1 MFHSL
6 PKILVL
12 LVVPLTAQAPSAI
25 GELFASEA
33 TAEGP
38 TLLAG
43 SGMSV
48 VSGSQLSAG
57 KSAATLRLARGGE
70 IKICP
75 QSSVAVNSTSGSEGL
90 MFSVGASA
98 LELNYPLNEVA
109 DTLITPDFKFMLAG
123 PGVFHFAVGV
133 NSRGDTCVRSLR
145 GNSSS
150 VIVSEM
156 LGQGVYQIKP
166 DEAVMFSGG
175 KLNQR
180 SELTGACG
188 CPAAIPVK
196 VAENKEVTPQPI
208 EAKEANKIPILP
220 PEAPLPAEKPGDVH
234 VQIDAPL
241 VFRGDQVAQQP
252 YTVARVNFSSLPDV
266 FSLQEKMEP
275 TVLPTDKGEVS
286 ASAQTPKPKE
296 KKGFFGRIKG
306 FFSSMFH
313 KNKAQ

>member
-1 MFHSL
+1 MFNSL

-12 LVVPLTAQAPSAI
+12 LVVPLTAQAPSPI

-33 TAEGP
+33 TAAGP
-38 TLLAG
+38 ALLAG
-43 SGMSV
+43 TGMNV

-57 KSAATLRLARGGE
+57 RSAATLRLVRGGE

-75 QSSVAVNSTSGSEGL
+75 QSSVAVNSTSGNEGL
-90 MFSVGASA
+90 MFSMGASA
-98 LELNYPLNEVA
+98 LEVNYPLNEVA

-133 NSRGDTCVRSLR
+133 NSRGDTCVRSLQ

-175 KLNQR
+175 KLSQR
-180 SELTGACG
+180 SALAGACG
-188 CPAAIPVK
+188 CPAPVPVK
-196 VAENKEVTPQPI
+196 VAENKEITPQPVQQ
-208 EAKEANKIPILP
+208 NKTPILP
-220 PEAPLPAEKPGDVH
+220 PEAPLPEEKPGDVH

-241 VFRGDQVAQQP
+241 VFRGDQAAQQP
-252 YTVARVNFSSLPDV
+252 YTVARVNFSSLPNV

-275 TVLPTDKGEVS
+275 TVLQTNKGEVS

-296 KKGFFGRIKG
+296 KKGFFGRFKG

-313 KNKAQ
+313 KNKEQ

>member
-1 MFHSL
+1 MFNSL

-12 LVVPLTAQAPSAI
+12 LVVPLTAQAPSPI

-33 TAEGP
+33 TAAGP
-38 TLLAG
+38 ALLAG
-43 SGMSV
+43 TGMNV

-57 KSAATLRLARGGE
+57 RSAATLRLVRGGE

-75 QSSVAVNSTSGSEGL
+75 QSSVAVNSTSGNEGL
-90 MFSVGASA
+90 MVRMGASA

-133 NSRGDTCVRSLR
+133 NSRGDTCVRSLQ

-175 KLNQR
+175 KLSQR
-180 SELTGACG
+180 GPLTGACG
-188 CPAAIPVK
+188 CPAPVPVK
-196 VAENKEVTPQPI
+196 VAENKEITPQPVQQ
-208 EAKEANKIPILP
+208 NKTPILP
-220 PEAPLPAEKPGDVH
+220 PEAPLPEDKPGDVH

-241 VFRGDQVAQQP
+241 VFRGDQAVQQP
-252 YTVARVNFSSLPDV
+252 YTVARVNFSSLPNV

-275 TVLPTDKGEVS
+275 TVLQTNKGEVS
-286 ASAQTPKPKE
+286 ASAQTPKPKV
-296 KKGFFGRIKG
+296 KKGFFGRFRG

-313 KNKAQ
+313 KNKEQ

>member
-1 MFHSL
+1 MFNSL

-12 LVVPLTAQAPSAI
+12 LAVPLTAQAPSTI

-38 TLLAG
+38 ALPAG

-70 IKICP
+70 VKICP
-75 QSSVAVNSTSGSEGL
+75 QSSVAVNSTSGSDGL
-90 MFSVGASA
+90 MFSLGASA

-133 NSRGDTCVRSLR
+133 NSRGDTCVRPLR

-180 SELTGACG
+180 SRLTGDCG
-188 CPAAIPVK
+188 CPAPVPVK
-196 VAENKEVTPQPI
+196 VAENKEVALQPV
-208 EAKEANKIPILP
+208 EQNKTPILP

-275 TVLPTDKGEVS
+275 PVLQTDKGEVS

-296 KKGFFGRIKG
+296 KKGFFGRMKG